1 MGSLTSSVLLGFSLQ
16 DLAAIGKNTQ
26 RERAKCYFGRNIQ
39 EYAYSG
45 YAFIYRIIIRI
56 KIIIKRN
63 NYKLA
68 VYFFAFDIHLTH
80 IMIYIK
86 R

>member
-1 MGSLTSSVLLGFSLQ
+1 MGSLTPTVLPGFSLQ

-26 RERAKCYFGRNIQ
+26 RKKAECYFGRNIQ
-39 EYAYSG
+39 EYAYSCH
-45 YAFIYRIIIRI
+45 AFIYRIITRI
-56 KIIIKRN
+56 KKIIKRN

-68 VYFFAFDIHLTH
+68 VYFFAFDVYLTH
-80 IMIYIK
+80 IMMYIK